1 MRYYYLLIFLVL
13 TAFCSYA
20 QKDFLIDEIGDNL
33 NEDFGKA
40 YQYYYSNKDS
50 TYFYFNRVK
59 QTANKYNF
67 IEYQLEALI
76 RESWAASFHN
86 DLYIIKENIQQ
97 LDSIQLNNKKELDT
111 IYLKNYYTS
120 SITYTKGLYEYDLNN
135 YKPALMHFNEF
146 IRTCEENQNYFED
159 TEILKLYLSATTF
172 VGKLYVNEGKYKLA
186 KDFYEKTLRTINQKT
201 GFDMSF
207 SNNIQILLA
216 DIHQKEGQFEKA
228 NASILKVLH
237 YYIDVTKNSNRIITS
252 YQRIIDNHLKL
263 KQTDSA
269 IYYLQKMKPFVTE
282 AHPLFDRY
290 YTSSAHI
297 SEAEGNYA
305 EAEVDLQTVID
316 ILKANPQSIEN
327 NKLAQAY
334 QEMGSLHM
342 KFNQPK
348 KALVQ
353 YQVADQNLKK
363 NKTTINQTKY
373 LQLLKHKTQALN
385 SLELYNPSLETTHE
399 AIAILDAL
407 KPTFKNNSDK
417 LFLIDDAFPVFE
429 SALEANFK
437 LYQET
442 QQDSLI
448 DTAFYYSEKS
458 KSVLLMEA
466 LLSTKATEFANIP
479 NQIIEEEQIL
489 KSRITYLE
497 KQLNT
502 AKNTDLEAELFDTQ
516 NSYRELITKI
526 ETDYKTYYD
535 LKYNSEVISLP
546 ELQKFLKPNT
556 ALISYFYGND
566 AIYSITITKNSKA
579 IQQLK
584 RDAVLD
590 EAIISVYNMLN
601 NPKSDLEALNNKS
614 FQLYS
619 QFVAPSI
626 ENVSEKNIIIIAD
639 GLLNYLPFSSLSV
652 TGSTEYLVENRAISY
667 VNSATLLQQLS
678 DGESINNKVLAF
690 APSFDGQDTNN
701 LLSLPNNKNE
711 ATDILNY
718 FNGKTLTDS
727 QATLQNFN
735 TESADFGLLHFATHA
750 ILDDENPEYSYLAFQ
765 PDGNSNLLYVSDL
778 YNLNSNTSLVTL
790 SACESGMGDLKRGEG
805 FISLARGFYFSGA
818 KSIASTLWK
827 INDGSSSK
835 IMDAFYK
842 NLSEGDDKN
851 VALQKAQSAFIHDNS
866 QNALAHP
873 YYWSGFVISGNM
885 QAIET
890 TNNWMWYT
898 LGTLSFLVLLFLF
911 IKRRKSN

>member
-1 MRYYYLLIFLVL
+1 MRYYYPLIFLVL
-13 TAFCSYA
+13 TTFYGNA
-20 QKDFLIDEIGDNL
+20 QEDFLIDEIGNSL

-40 YQYYYSNKDS
+40 YQYYYSHKDS
-50 TYFYFNRVK
+50 AYFYFNRVK
-59 QTANKYNF
+59 QTANKYHI

-76 RESWAASFHN
+76 RESWAANFHN
-86 DLYIIKENIQQ
+86 DLYIIKKNIQQ
-97 LDSIQLNNKKELDT
+97 LDSIQFNNKKELDT
-111 IYLKNYYTS
+111 IYLKNYYSS

-135 YKPALMHFNEF
+135 YKSALNYFNEV
-146 IRTCEENQNYFED
+146 IRTCEENQNYFQD
-159 TEILKLYLSATTF
+159 PEILKLYLSATTF
-172 VGKLYVNEGKYKLA
+172 VGKLYVNEGKYQLA
-186 KDFYEKTLRTINQKT
+186 KDFYEKTLRTINQKS

-216 DIHQKEGQFEKA
+216 DIYQKEGLFEKA

-252 YQRIIDNHLKL
+252 YQRIIDNYLKL

-269 IYYLQKMKPFVTE
+269 AFYLEKMKPYISE
-282 AHPLFDRY
+282 DHPLLDRY

-305 EAEVDLQTVID
+305 EAEVALQTVID

-334 QEMGSLHM
+334 QEMGLMHM
-342 KFNQPK
+342 QFDQPK
-348 KALVQ
+348 KALTH
-353 YQVADQNLKK
+353 YQLADQNLKK
-363 NKTTINQTKY
+363 NEATINQTKY

-385 SLELYNPSLETTHE
+385 SLELYNLSLESSQQ
-399 AIAILDAL
+399 AITILNAL

-417 LFLIDDAFPVFE
+417 LFLIEDAFPVFE

-437 LYQET
+437 LYQAT
-442 QQDSLI
+442 QQDHLI

-466 LLSTKATEFANIP
+466 LLSTKATKFANIP
-479 NQIIEEEQIL
+479 ERIIEEEQIL

-502 AKNTDLEAELFDTQ
+502 SKNTDLEAELFDTQ
-516 NSYRELITKI
+516 NTYHELITKI
-526 ETDYKTYYD
+526 ETNYKTYYD

-546 ELQKFLKPNT
+546 ALQKFLKPNT
-556 ALISYFYGND
+556 ALISYFYGNE

-590 EAIISVYNMLN
+590 DAIISVYNMLN
-601 NPKSDLEALNNKS
+601 NPKSDLEALNKKS

-619 QFVAPSI
+619 QFLAPNI

-652 TGSTEYLVENRAISY
+652 TGSTEYLVENRVISY
-667 VNSATLLQQLS
+667 VNSATLLKQLS
-678 DGESINNKVLAF
+678 ENTSINNKVLAF
-690 APSFDGQDTNN
+690 APSFNGQDANN
-701 LLSLPNNKNE
+701 LLALPNNKNE
-711 ATDILNY
+711 AADILNY

-727 QATLQNFN
+727 HATLQNFN

-765 PDGNSNLLYVSDL
+765 PDGKSNLLYVNDL

-790 SACESGMGDLKRGEG
+790 SACESGIGDLKRGEG

-835 IMDAFYK
+835 IMGAFYK
-842 NLSEGDDKN
+842 NLSKGHEKN
-851 VALQKAQSAFIHDNS
+851 VALQKAQSAFIHENS

-873 YYWSGFVISGNM
+873 YYWSGFLISGNM

-890 TNNWMWYT
+890 ANNWLWYA
-898 LGTLSFLVLLFLF
+898 LGTLSFLILLFF
-911 IKRRKSN
+911 IINRRKSS